1 MKFFLR
7 LSSLIDRLN
16 TVVGKSV
23 TWLTLIV
30 VLVSAINA
38 IVRKVFGVSS
48 NYWLELQW
56 YLFGAIFLLA
66 AGYTFFVNEHVRVD
80 ALAERFPPRVQVWID
95 IIGVIFFLLPA
106 TLLIFWLSIPFF
118 EQSYVLNE
126 LSSNTGGMIRWPVKL
141 LIPVGFFLLALAG
154 VSHLIKCIGFL
165 RGACPNPL
173 QASGGLSAEEQLAQE
188 IREIAQA
195 NEATTSVSKGQ

>member
-38 IVRKVFGVSS
+38 VVRKVFGVSS

-165 RGACPNPL
+165 RGACLNPL
-173 QASGGLSAEEQLAQE
+173 RASGGLSAEEQLAQE

>member
-1 MKFFLR
+1 MQFFLR
-7 LSSLIDRLN
+7 LSRFIDRIN

-38 IVRKVFGVSS
+38 VIRKVFGVSS
-48 NYWLELQW
+48 NAWLELQW

-66 AGYTFFVNEHVRVD
+66 AGYTFFVNDHVRVD
-80 ALAERFPPRVQVWID
+80 ALAERFPPRLQVWID

-106 TLLIFWLSIPFF
+106 GLLIFWLSIPFF
-118 EQSYVLNE
+118 QQSYDLHE
-126 LSSNTGGMIRWPVKL
+126 LSSNTGGLIRWPVKL
-141 LIPVGFFLLALAG
+141 LIPVGFALLCLAG

-165 RGACPNPL
+165 RGVCPNPL
-173 QASGGLSAEEQLAQE
+173 KRADGPSAEEQLAEE
-188 IREIAQA
+188 IRQMAQGQTS
-195 NEATTSVSKGQ
+195 ATPVSKGQ

>member
-7 LSSLIDRLN
+7 LSSFIDRLN

-38 IVRKVFGVSS
+38 VVRKVFGVSS

-80 ALAERFPPRVQVWID
+80 ALAERFPPRLQVWID
-95 IIGVIFFLLPA
+95 VIGVIFFLLPA

-126 LSSNTGGMIRWPVKL
+126 QSSNTGGMIRWPVKL
-141 LIPVGFFLLALAG
+141 LIPVGFGLLALAG
-154 VSHLIKCIGFL
+154 ISHLIKCIGFL

-173 QASGGLSAEEQLAQE
+173 MVSGGMSAEEQLAQE
-188 IREIAQA
+188 IREMAQA
-195 NEATTSVSKGQ
+195 NEATITVSKGQ

>member
-38 IVRKVFGVSS
+38 VVRKVYGISS
-48 NYWLELQW
+48 NQWLELQW

-80 ALAERFPPRVQVWID
+80 ALAERFAPRVQVWID

-126 LSSNTGGMIRWPVKL
+126 QSSNTGGLVRWPVKL
-141 LIPVGFFLLALAG
+141 LIPVGFALLALAG

-165 RGACPNPL
+165 RGVCPNPL
-173 QASGGLSAEEQLAQE
+173 LRNGGLSAEEELAQE
-188 IREIAQA
+188 IRQIAQA

>member
-38 IVRKVFGVSS
+38 VVRKVFGVSS

-173 QASGGLSAEEQLAQE
+173 RASGGLSAEEQLAQE

>member
-80 ALAERFPPRVQVWID
+80 ALAERFPPRLQVWID

-173 QASGGLSAEEQLAQE
+173 LGAGGPSAEEQLAQE
-188 IREIAQA
+188 ILEIAQA